1 MLNEFYTYCKQFY
14 GENRTIVGIYV
25 SGGQGEQAPKLCDKW
40 ISRMEQDAGNRQRAL
55 DAYHKA
61 QKNLKP
67 GQTIHAFDCSGLI
80 MYFLQNQKGISDDRT
95 ARGIYSTL
103 CTPIQADMLYPGDLV
118 FRADASGKIV
128 HCGIVLTKFDDERH
142 MFHSDNM
149 YTILES
155 KGRDYG
161 VVQTYFRPGSGTWN
175 RYGRLKCL
183 ESEIY
188 KAQVCDC
195 AKRILC
201 GIIKDIDSTKGAL

>member
-1 MLNEFYTYCKQFY
+1 MLNEFYNYCKQFY

-25 SGGQGEQAPKLCDKW
+25 SGGQGEQEPKLCDKW
-40 ISRMEQDAGNRQRAL
+40 IYRMEQDAGNRQRAL

-67 GQTIHAFDCSGLI
+67 GQTIKAFDCSGLI

-128 HCGIVLTKFDDERH
+128 HCGIVLSEV
-142 MFHSDNM
+142 DNKM
-149 YTILES
+149 YPILES

-161 VVQTYFRPGSGTWN
+161 VVCSFFRPGSGTWN

-195 AKRILC
+195 AKRILA

>member
-1 MLNEFYTYCKQFY
+1 MLNEFYKYCKQFY
-14 GENRTIVGIYV
+14 GENRSIVGIYV
-25 SGGQGEQAPKLCDKW
+25 SGGQGEQAPKLSDKW
-40 ISRMEQDAGNRQRAL
+40 ITRMEQDPANRQRAIA
-55 DAYHKA
+55 AYHKA
-61 QKNLKP
+61 QENLKP
-67 GQTIHAFDCSGLI
+67 GQTIRAFDCSGLI

-128 HCGIVLTKFDDERH
+128 HCGIVLSEV
-142 MFHSDNM
+142 DNKM
-149 YTILES
+149 YPILES

-161 VVQTYFRPGSGTWN
+161 VVCSFFRPGSDTWN

>member
-1 MLNEFYTYCKQFY
+1 MLNEFYNYCKQFY
-14 GENRTIVGIYV
+14 GENRGTVGIYV
-25 SGGQGEQAPKLCDKW
+25 SGGQGEQAPKLSDKW
-40 ISRMEQDAGNRQRAL
+40 ITRMEQDAGNRQRAL

-67 GQTIHAFDCSGLI
+67 GQIIKAFDCSGLI

-128 HCGIVLTKFDDERH
+128 HCGIVLPEV
-142 MFHSDNM
+142 DNKM
-149 YTILES
+149 YPILES

-161 VVQTYFRPGSGTWN
+161 VVCSFFNVGSGTWN

-195 AKRILC
+195 AKRILA
-201 GIIKDIDSTKGAL
+201 GIIKDIDSTKEAL